1 MSNTVENQ
9 GTYAHGAIMLQDTL
23 SLRDAAALLQ
33 IHPETLRKR
42 AVEWGVP
49 HRRLGAT
56 WRFSRATV
64 TAWLQERE
72 AA

>member
-1 MSNTVENQ
+1 
-9 GTYAHGAIMLQDTL
+9 MLQTNDLPDNDVLTL
-23 SLRDAAALLQ
+23 RGAAHLLK

-42 AVEWGVP
+42 AAEWGVP
-49 HRRLGAT
+49 HRRLGIT